1 MAGLAGRI
9 DFGEAC
15 FVQQGKVPSGR
26 TGDGLQFLLAG
37 HEGKPES
44 WKAVLEVFAVGHERE
59 EKGVNL
65 D

>member
-1 MAGLAGRI
+1 MAGPAGRI

-15 FVQQGKVPSGR
+15 FVQRGKVPSGR
-26 TGDGLQFLLAG
+26 AVDGSQFLLAG

-44 WKAVLEVFAVGHERE
+44 WKAVLEVFAVRHERE